1 LADEELVADMIYNFV
16 LPEVEKHNMRKKIR
30 DQQQNYMW
38 NAFISI
44 YEKIL
49 ELPLVE
55 SSQDTNQK
63 VYAKNEDIQVT
74 YVAEDTVKIDDLP
87 AYMHALAHTHTHIS
101 HHYFSYKNINFS
113 RSKILNQKK

>member
-44 YEKIL
+44 YEKIS
-49 ELPLVE
+49 ELPLVD
-55 SSQDTNQK
+55 SSQDTNQ
-63 VYAKNEDIQVT
+63 VYAKNENIQVT
-74 YVAEDTVKIDDLP
+74 CMAEDTVKIDLP
-87 AYMHALAHTHTHIS
+87 AYIHACTRAHTHTYTHTRTHLASLFFI
-101 HHYFSYKNINFS
+101 
-113 RSKILNQKK
+113 

>member
-1 LADEELVADMIYNFV
+1 LTDEELIADMIYNFV

-74 YVAEDTVKIDDLP
+74 CVAEDTVKIDDLL
-87 AYMHALAHTHTHIS
+87 AYTHARTHAHTHTHTHTPRIIIF
-101 HHYFSYKNINFS
+101 HI
-113 RSKILNQKK
+113 KILIFSGARY